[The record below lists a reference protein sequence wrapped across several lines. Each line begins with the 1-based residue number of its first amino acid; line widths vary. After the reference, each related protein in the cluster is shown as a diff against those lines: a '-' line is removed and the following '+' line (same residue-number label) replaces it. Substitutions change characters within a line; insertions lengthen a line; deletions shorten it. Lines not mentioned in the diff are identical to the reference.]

1 MRRRTLTNKDKEEI
15 GIQCCNCGSTSDLQY
30 HHIIPIAI
38 GGKDI
43 NSNMCCLCYDCHYK
57 LHHDGKEKKVNNY
70 GELIKKGQARAKKE
84 GILTGRIPN
93 KVTVVFNDDSVKVF
107 DSAKYAAKY
116 LNCGLRSVQHWC
128 EGQNTKY
135 ISKQYDIKNIYYSEI
150 NHSGT
155 QIA

>member
-1 MRRRTLTNKDKEEI
+1 MKRRTLTNKDKEEI
-15 GIQCCNCGSTSDLQY
+15 GLQCCNCGSKEDLQY
-30 HHIIPIAI
+30 HHIIPIVI

-70 GELIKKGQARAKKE
+70 GELIKKGQARAKKR

-93 KVTVVFNDDSVKVF
+93 KIKIIMSDESIVIDTTRNIADMLNISIRTLEYWLSHGLTDRVK
-107 DSAKYAAKY
+107 KKR
-116 LNCGLRSVQHWC
+116 N
-128 EGQNTKY
+128 
-135 ISKQYDIKNIYYSEI
+135 IKSIVLYEI

-155 QIA
+155 KIA